1 MHYIPKSVVRVY
13 ARLVSVSSRLTAS
26 LSNVTSEAV
35 SRPDGSNVTSE
46 ATSRPKGSNVTSEAV
61 SRPDGSNVT
70 SEAVSRPKGSN
81 VIFESR
87 RNLLAMPIPS
97 NVMEHNKYKSIIKP
111 VLDERMVNL
120 SNFTFLTLLEPYTFN
135 PN

>member
-26 LSNVTSEAV
+26 L
-35 SRPDGSNVTSE
+35 
-46 ATSRPKGSNVTSEAV
+46 SNVTSEAV

>member
-1 MHYIPKSVVRVY
+1 MQHIPKSVVRVY

-35 SRPDGSNVTSE
+35 SRPDGSNV
-46 ATSRPKGSNVTSEAV
+46 
-61 SRPDGSNVT
+61 
-70 SEAVSRPKGSN
+70 
-81 VIFESR
+81 IFESR
-87 RNLLAMPIPS
+87 RNLLAMPRPS

-120 SNFTFLTLLEPYTFN
+120 SNFTFLTLLEQYTFN